1 MVQMASMV
9 SKMSSKI
16 PVAVGFDA
24 LSAEEGNP
32 PREGPLPAIASGH
45 RQVRQRPAR
54 QEGCHRA
61 HGCSQ
66 ATGMLPCIVNLY
78 RKVPIMTDW
87 LAQAK

>member
-32 PREGPLPAIASGH
+32 PGEGPLPAIASGH

-78 RKVPIMTDW
+78 RKVPIMTD
-87 LAQAK
+87 